1 MVEDVKE
8 AREQLLEDLVTMFH
22 EKGIIAARV
31 TNLKTVAVEVVA
43 PNGRPYTFEL
53 AADYHPKYEWEAHME
68 MYDAW
73 RSSYLEGL
81 VDNLLNSIRTK
92 GEQ

>member
-8 AREQLLEDLVTMFH
+8 ALEQLLEDLVVTFH
-22 EKGIIAARV
+22 EKGIVAARV
-31 TNLKTVAVEVVA
+31 TNLKTVAVDFVA
-43 PNGRPYTFEL
+43 PTGEVYTFEL
-53 AADYHPKYEWEAHME
+53 AADYQPKYDWDIHME

-92 GEQ
+92 REQ